1 MSSDSQVLVIQV
13 GAVAPHPNADR
24 LDVIHVLAVD
34 GEGGYPCLVKR
45 GVFTPGMK
53 GVFIPVDL
61 VVPDTLPGTETDP
74 WSFLGRHRRIKAKR
88 LRGVFSLGLLQPLE
102 ELGLDPAT
110 PEGTNVTEILGIR
123 KRTPPRK
130 RRTVSGPGGHYGTG
144 KTEHGIDDA
153 RLPPYT
159 DIESLRRFPR
169 ILQPGEEV
177 VMTEKVHGA
186 CMGVVYSSADARLY
200 LRSRKRF
207 ITPGSGG
214 LWADLAAR
222 HQLQELLRAIPD
234 IALYG
239 EAYGYVQDLRYGLGE
254 EHAFAVFDARHLPTG
269 RWLDWPEIEA
279 TVEGIN
285 RLALTPALAGEEEKP
300 RPPALRLV
308 PVLYRGPWQGL
319 AAAAPLAE
327 GKTVIGGGACIREGF
342 VVRPVISRH
351 EAPLGRVILK
361 MVGEGY
367 HMRGTA
373 DDATADDPDDV
384 VADEEET
391 AQGQEWSPFPK
402 DVAEIPGEALLR
414 LYALDAPPAPPLPA
428 QESGPAQGTIPSI
441 PETFDQKDLDEV
453 VSQLPDVDNLDKILK
468 QFKEEARRRDFQVV
482 FRPPRQEFPRREEY
496 VFPGIPPYI
505 KENRATMGMKIFFG
519 RTTIERRDAPAPQ
532 WEYPLAPSDPVVI
545 DFRGWRPI
553 SEAPQDGTWILATGQ
568 WGGPRGERGE
578 PMAVRFCAP
587 SPSFPGAKAWR
598 NRMLVQ
604 QDFLTHWMPLSAPAP
619 ERP

>member
-1 MSSDSQVLVIQV
+1 MSSDSQVLVIQI

-24 LDVIHVLAVD
+24 LDVIHALAVD

-61 VVPDTLPGTETDP
+61 VVPDTLPGAEADP
-74 WSFLGRHRRIKAKR
+74 WAFLGRHRRIKAKR
-88 LRGVFSLGLLQPLE
+88 LRGVFSLGLLQTLE

-130 RRTVSGPGGHYGTG
+130 RRTVSGPGGQYGTG
-144 KTEHGIDDA
+144 QTEHGIDDA

-169 ILQPGEEV
+169 FLQLGEEV
-177 VMTEKVHGA
+177 VLTEKVHGA
-186 CMGVVYSSADARLY
+186 CMGAVYSSADARLY

-207 ITPGSGG
+207 IVPGSGG

-254 EHAFAVFDARHLPTG
+254 EHAFAVFDARHVPTG

-279 TVEGIN
+279 TVEGLN

-327 GKTVIGGGACIREGF
+327 GQTVIGDGACIREGF

-351 EAPLGRVILK
+351 EAPLGRVIMK

-367 HMRGTA
+367 
-373 DDATADDPDDV
+373 
-384 VADEEET
+384 
-391 AQGQEWSPFPK
+391 
-402 DVAEIPGEALLR
+402 
-414 LYALDAPPAPPLPA
+414 
-428 QESGPAQGTIPSI
+428 
-441 PETFDQKDLDEV
+441 
-453 VSQLPDVDNLDKILK
+453 
-468 QFKEEARRRDFQVV
+468 
-482 FRPPRQEFPRREEY
+482 
-496 VFPGIPPYI
+496 
-505 KENRATMGMKIFFG
+505 MKISLG

-532 WEYPLAPSDPVVI
+532 WEAPLAPTAPVVI

-578 PMAVRFCAP
+578 PMAVRFCEA

-604 QDFLTHWMPLSAPAP
+604 QDFLTHWMPMGAPAP

>member
-1 MSSDSQVLVIQV
+1 MSSDSQVLVIQI

-24 LDVIHVLAVD
+24 LDVIHALAVD

-74 WSFLGRHRRIKAKR
+74 WAFLGRHRRIKAKR
-88 LRGVFSLGLLQPLE
+88 LRGVFSLGLLQTLE

-130 RRTVSGPGGHYGTG
+130 RRTVSGPGGQYGTG
-144 KTEHGIDDA
+144 QTEHGIDDA

-169 ILQPGEEV
+169 FLQLGEEV
-177 VMTEKVHGA
+177 VLTEKVHGA
-186 CMGVVYSSADARLY
+186 CMGAVYSSADARLY

-207 ITPGSGG
+207 IVPGSGG

-254 EHAFAVFDARHLPTG
+254 EHAFAVFDARHVPTG

-279 TVEGIN
+279 TVEGLN

-327 GKTVIGGGACIREGF
+327 GQTVIGDGACIREGF

-351 EAPLGRVILK
+351 EAPLGRVIMK
-361 MVGEGY
+361 MVGEG
-367 HMRGTA
+367 
-373 DDATADDPDDV
+373 
-384 VADEEET
+384 
-391 AQGQEWSPFPK
+391 
-402 DVAEIPGEALLR
+402 
-414 LYALDAPPAPPLPA
+414 
-428 QESGPAQGTIPSI
+428 
-441 PETFDQKDLDEV
+441 
-453 VSQLPDVDNLDKILK
+453 
-468 QFKEEARRRDFQVV
+468 FKEEASRRDFKVV
-482 FRPPRQEFPRREEY
+482 FRLPVQDFSRREEY
-496 VFPGIPPYI
+496 VFPDIPPYI
-505 KENRATMGMKIFFG
+505 KENRAAMSMKISLG

-532 WEYPLAPSDPVVI
+532 WEAPLAPTAPVVI

-578 PMAVRFCAP
+578 PMAVRFCEA

>member
-1 MSSDSQVLVIQV
+1 MSSDSQVLVIRV
-13 GAVAPHPNADR
+13 GAVTPHPNADR
-24 LDVIHVLAVD
+24 LDVIHALAVD

-74 WSFLGRHRRIKAKR
+74 WAFLGRHRRIKAKR

-123 KRTPPRK
+123 KRTPPQK
-130 RRTVSGPGGHYGTG
+130 RRAVSGPGGHYGTG

-279 TVEGIN
+279 TVEGLN

-308 PVLYRGPWQGL
+308 PILYRGPWQGL

-351 EAPLGRVILK
+351 ETPLGRVIMK

-367 HMRGTA
+367 HMRGAA
-373 DDATADDPDDV
+373 DDATADDPDDA
-384 VADEEET
+384 VADEEE
-391 AQGQEWSPFPK
+391 
-402 DVAEIPGEALLR
+402 AL
-414 LYALDAPPAPPLPA
+414 ALDV
-428 QESGPAQGTIPSI
+428 ETSNSGPALVTPKFW
-441 PETFDQKDLDEV
+441 E
-453 VSQLPDVDNLDKILK
+453 
-468 QFKEEARRRDFQVV
+468 QFKEMARQRHFEVV
-482 FRPPRQEFPRREEY
+482 VPRPPMSQEESTRREEY
-496 VFPGIPPYI
+496 VFLPALP
-505 KENRATMGMKIFFG
+505 EESRTAMSMKISRSSPFG
-519 RTTIERRDAPAPQ
+519 MTTIERRDAPAPQ
-532 WEYPLAPSDPVVI
+532 WESPLAPSAPVVI

-604 QDFLTHWMPLSAPAP
+604 QDFLTHWMPLSAPPP